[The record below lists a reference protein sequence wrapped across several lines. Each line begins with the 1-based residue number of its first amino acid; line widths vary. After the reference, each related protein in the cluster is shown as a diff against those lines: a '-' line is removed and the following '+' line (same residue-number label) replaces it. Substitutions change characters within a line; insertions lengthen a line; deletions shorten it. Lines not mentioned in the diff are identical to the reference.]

1 MNVWTY
7 RFAVSSTNIRNNYTA
22 CCMKLPIIV
31 FAKERSSD
39 GASRS
44 DLLFVIDLHANT
56 SMWIALNIVV
66 AIAFERCL
74 S

>member
-1 MNVWTY
+1 
-7 RFAVSSTNIRNNYTA
+7 
-22 CCMKLPIIV
+22 MKLLIIV

-56 SMWIALNIVV
+56 SMRIALNIVV